1 MTTNKV
7 KKFFKDNRTAIIAPV
22 VVGGTAGAVL
32 LLGYRKGFIDASQ
45 VHAKAITEGEAFAKI
60 VSLAHQTDKPIEF
73 LWKFD
78 ALDEI
83 TKFAINEVK

>member
-22 VVGGTAGAVL
+22 VVGGTFGAVF
-32 LLGYRKGFIDASQ
+32 LLGYRKGFIDTTQ